1 MKTCVRPG
9 CRQSIATQT
18 PQERNLLVRTKERAA
33 RRGVDGD
40 RFPSLDT
47 RSCSKKEK
55 KKKLRITI
63 ESDVA
68 YRDTSWLSFGESARV
83 RVDDRNLSIN
93 R

>member
-47 RSCSKKEK
+47 RSCSKKRK
-55 KKKLRITI
+55 KKNYESQSSRMSRIETLVGFHL
-63 ESDVA
+63 E
-68 YRDTSWLSFGESARV
+68 RARV
-83 RVDDRNLSIN
+83 CV
-93 R
+93 

>member
-9 CRQSIATQT
+9 CRETQLHKNVICSYVR
-18 PQERNLLVRTKERAA
+18 RNA
-33 RRGVDGD
+33 RRGAAWTEIDSHRWIRVVVQ
-40 RFPSLDT
+40 
-47 RSCSKKEK
+47 KKK

>member
-18 PQERNLLVRTKERAA
+18 PQERNLLVRRNA
-33 RRGVDGD
+33 RRGAAWTEIDSHRWIRVVVQ
-40 RFPSLDT
+40 
-47 RSCSKKEK
+47 KKK